1 MRTLIVT
8 QYFPPEIG
16 APQARLSE
24 LSRCWVEAG
33 DEVTV
38 LTGLPNHPTG
48 VVPDGYRGRL
58 RMTETVD
65 GVRVERV
72 WLYTTANEGVA
83 KKTLSHLSFMVT
95 SVLLGHRA
103 ARGADA
109 VVVSSPTFFSIFS
122 AWALARW
129 RKVPLVVEIR
139 DLWPAIFV
147 ELGVLTNP
155 ILIRLLERCEL
166 WAYRAADRVVVV
178 SEGFRDDLVARGVP
192 AGKVVT
198 IRNGVDLDRFGR
210 TAVDGG
216 PWRAKLGTGAGE
228 TLVLYIG
235 AHGISHA
242 LAGVLEAA
250 SLLRDVPIRFAFVGE
265 GAERRRL
272 LDLVEAQGLTNV
284 TMHGGVPRDEVA
296 AILAAADVCL
306 VPLRDVPL
314 FDTFIPSKIFEYLAA
329 RKAVVGSVSGE
340 PARILAEAGAMVVR
354 PEQPVALAAAVRAL
368 AADPER
374 RRAMGQRGRAFVE
387 ERFDRR
393 ELADRYREVLSAV
406 TGRQAPE
413 RGPVAS

>member
-1 MRTLIVT
+1 MRTLLVT

-24 LSRCWVEAG
+24 LSRCWAESG

-38 LTGLPNHPTG
+38 LTGMPNHPTG
-48 VVPDGYRGRL
+48 VVPDAYRGRL
-58 RMTETVD
+58 RRSETVD

-72 WLYTTANEGVA
+72 WLYATANEGIA

-95 SVLLGHRA
+95 SVLLGWRA
-103 ARGADA
+103 GRGAEA

-122 AWALARW
+122 AWALARS

-155 ILIRLLERCEL
+155 VVIRLLEWWEL

-178 SEGFRDDLVARGVP
+178 SEGFREHLIARGVP
-192 AGKVVT
+192 ADKVVT
-198 IRNGVDLDRFGR
+198 IRNGVDLDRFGG
-210 TAVDGG
+210 TEVDGDA
-216 PWRAKLGTGAGE
+216 WRTRLGAGPDE
-228 TLVLYIG
+228 PLVLYIG

-242 LAGVLEAA
+242 LDGVLETA
-250 SLLRDVPIRFAFVGE
+250 SLLRDVPIHFAFVGE

-272 LDLVEAQGLTNV
+272 LDLVEKQGLTNV
-284 TMHGGVPRDEVA
+284 TMHAGVPRDEVP

-329 RKAVVGSVSGE
+329 RKAIVASVSGE
-340 PARILAEAGAMVVR
+340 PARILTEAGAMVVR
-354 PEQPVALAAAVRAL
+354 PENPVALAAAVRML
-368 AADPER
+368 ANDPEFR
-374 RRAMGQRGRAFVE
+374 RVMGERGRAYVE
-387 ERFDRR
+387 ANFDRR
-393 ELADRYREVLSAV
+393 DLADRYREVLSAV
-406 TGRQAPE
+406 TRRSAQE
-413 RGPVAS
+413 RRPVAS

>member
-1 MRTLIVT
+1 MRTLLVT
-8 QYFPPEIG
+8 QYYPPEIG

-24 LSRCWVEAG
+24 LSRCWAESG

-38 LTGLPNHPTG
+38 LTGMPNHPTG
-48 VVPDGYRGRL
+48 VVPEAYRGRL
-58 RMTETVD
+58 RMSETVD

-72 WLYTTANEGVA
+72 WLYATANEGIA

-95 SVLLGHRA
+95 SVLLGWRA
-103 ARGADA
+103 SRGTEA

-122 AWALARW
+122 AWALARL

-155 ILIRLLERCEL
+155 VVIRLLEWAEL
-166 WAYRAADRVVVV
+166 WAYRTADRVVVV
-178 SEGFRDDLVARGVP
+178 SEGFREHLIDRGVP

-198 IRNGVDLDRFGR
+198 IRNGVDLDRFGA
-210 TAVDGG
+210 AVDGG
-216 PWRAKLGTGAGE
+216 AWRAKLGARPDE
-228 TLVLYIG
+228 PLVLYIG

-242 LAGVLEAA
+242 LDGVLETA
-250 SLLRDVPIRFAFVGE
+250 SLLRDVPIHFAFVGE

-272 LDLVEAQGLTNV
+272 LALVEQQGLTNV
-284 TMHGGVPRDEVA
+284 TMHGGVPRDEVP

-329 RKAVVGSVSGE
+329 RKAIVASVSGE
-340 PARILAEAGAMVVR
+340 PARILTEAGAMVVR
-354 PEQPVALAAAVRAL
+354 PENPVALAAAVRML
-368 AADPER
+368 ANDPEFR
-374 RRAMGQRGRAFVE
+374 RIMGERGRAYVE
-387 ERFDRR
+387 ADFDRR
-393 ELADRYREVLSAV
+393 DLADRYREVLSGV
-406 TGRQAPE
+406 TRGSAPE
-413 RGPVAS
+413 RRPVAS